1 MYYIC
6 NMEIWKTIIECDR
19 YEVSNHG
26 RIRRIKT
33 GHLCIGN
40 KTKGYRLFQSKGYR
54 KMIHRIVGQYFIPND
69 MNKPYINHIDANRE
83 NNHYTNLEWVTPL
96 ENTLHGVYLGNI
108 ECKKIIN
115 TDTGEIYESKGVAAL
130 KFGVSGQVIKN
141 MLKGTQKKR
150 FPIAHL

>member
-1 MYYIC
+1 
-6 NMEIWKTIIECDR
+6 METWKTIIECDA

-26 RIRRIKT
+26 RIRKIKT
-33 GHLCIGN
+33 GYILKCAKHKGYVLF
-40 KTKGYRLFQSKGYR
+40 KTKRYR
-54 KMIHRIVGQYFIPND
+54 KMVHRLVGQYFIPNVD
-69 MNKPYINHIDANRE
+69 GKPYINHIDANRS

-96 ENTLHGVYLGNI
+96 ENCLHGVYLGNI

>member
-1 MYYIC
+1 
-6 NMEIWKTIIECDR
+6 
-19 YEVSNHG
+19 
-26 RIRRIKT
+26 
-33 GHLCIGN
+33 
-40 KTKGYRLFQSKGYR
+40 
-54 KMIHRIVGQYFIPND
+54 MIHRIVGQYFIPND

-130 KFGVSGQVIKN
+130 KFGVSAQVIKN
-141 MLKGTQKKR
+141 MLKGYQKKKL
-150 FPIAHL
+150 PIAHL